1 MAQER
6 LTMRK
11 IREVLRLKW
20 ECELSNRAIGRSCS
34 ISHSTVGEY
43 VRRAEEA
50 GLSWPL
56 PAELDEDALLECLFP
71 KIPDASSR
79 QIPRPDWSWVH
90 AQLRKKSVTLRLLWV
105 EYREEHAPVDMTTV
119 SSVLCSA
126 NGPSG

>member
-20 ECELSNRAIGRSCS
+20 KCGLTNRAIARSCS

-56 PAELDEDALLECLFP
+56 PADLDEDALFELLFP
-71 KIPDASSR
+71 RPSRPSSR
-79 QIPRPDWSWVH
+79 VIPCPDWSLTH
-90 AQLRKKSVTLRLLWV
+90 TELRKKSVTLRLLWG
-105 EYREEHAPVDMTTV
+105 E
-119 SSVLCSA
+119 S
-126 NGPSG
+126 